1 MLKSL
6 FISSFVIIDQT
17 QVDFEEGMTAL
28 TGETG
33 AGKSIIIN
41 ALEQLCGARASSS
54 LVRKGCKKAVI
65 EGVFDMNDHIERI
78 LDELNIACDDDL
90 IITKEIMDNGRSTIK
105 INYRTV
111 TNSALKQIAPCLLDI
126 HSQYQTQEIF
136 NVKNHLKILQSFMN
150 HQDDALLSE
159 YQKYYFEYK
168 KISQKIKK
176 LEHCEITVS
185 ESSTGLWEIKPNKT
199 PLKDFE
205 YTDEIID
212 SLEDELR
219 MMKNYESMHGYMT
232 AFNEAMSE
240 RQGALSQINDAL
252 GALGHMSDS
261 ETFSSLYD
269 EFYNEYYSMQ
279 DIVDRIETAFDSID
293 FDEYRFNE
301 LQEELFTIHRL
312 QRKYGYSCDD
322 IYQAQTELK
331 EKLDAS
337 LNRED
342 VLADL
347 NKQKDQSY
355 KLAYQVAEKLTALRE
370 EQGNIFVDALE
381 KELQDLYL
389 PNAKLKIDIKECN
402 LNDTGKDDI
411 TFMVSMNKGQAFT
424 PLNETASGGEISRLM
439 LAIKTITMSKTD
451 INTLVFDEIDTGVS
465 GKVADAIG
473 QKMHSIALNNQVL
486 CITHLPQVAIHA
498 DHHYAIKKQTQDEET
513 YSSLAVLDED
523 ERIEEIAKMLSGDVI
538 TPEAIENAKRLLQG

>member
-17 QVDFEEGMTAL
+17 TVDFEEGMTAL

-54 LVRKGCKKAVI
+54 LVRKGSKKAVI
-65 EGVFDMNDHIERI
+65 EGVFDMNDSIQTI
-78 LDELNIACDDDL
+78 LDELNIEADDDL
-90 IITKEIMDNGRSTIK
+90 VITKEIMDNGRSTIK

-111 TNSALKQIAPCLLDI
+111 TNSALKQVAPCLLDI

-150 HQDDALLSE
+150 YQDDSLLSE
-159 YQKYYFEYK
+159 YQKRYFEYK

-176 LEHCEITVS
+176 LEQEDLSDERI
-185 ESSTGLWEIKPNKT
+185 EYYQKQYDE
-199 PLKDFE
+199 LKDFE
-205 YTDEIID
+205 YTDEMID
-212 SLEDELR
+212 DLEEELK
-219 MMKNYESMHGYMT
+219 MMKNYESMHGYMNT
-232 AFNEAMSE
+232 FNEAMSE
-240 RQGALSQINDAL
+240 RQGALSQINEAI
-252 GALGHMSDS
+252 GALGHMSDN

-269 EFYNEYYSMQ
+269 EFYNQYYSMQ

-312 QRKYGYSCDD
+312 QRKYGYSVDD

-331 EKLDAS
+331 EKLEAS

-342 VLADL
+342 VLAGL
-347 NKQKDQSY
+347 NKQKD
-355 KLAYQVAEKLTALRE
+355 KAYQEAYQIATKLTSLRE
-370 EQGNIFVDALE
+370 EQGLLFVETLE
-381 KELQDLYL
+381 KELKDLYL
-389 PNAKLKIDIKECN
+389 PDAKLKVDIRECN

-439 LAIKTITMSKTD
+439 LGIKTITMNQNQM
-451 INTLVFDEIDTGVS
+451 NTLVFDEIDTGVS

-473 QKMHSIALNNQVL
+473 QKMHSISLNNQVL

-498 DHHYAIKKQTQDEET
+498 DHHYAIKKLTKDDET
-513 YSSLAVLDED
+513 FSTLAVLSED

-538 TPEAIENAKRLLQG
+538 TPEAIDNAKRLLQG

>member
-17 QVDFEEGMTAL
+17 TVDFDEGMTAL

-54 LVRKGCKKAVI
+54 LVRKGSKKAVI
-65 EGVFDMNDHIERI
+65 EGVFDMNDSIQKI
-78 LDELNIACDDDL
+78 LDELNIDGDDDL
-90 IITKEIMDNGRSTIK
+90 IITKEILDNGRSTIK

-111 TNSALKQIAPCLLDI
+111 TNSALKQVAPYLLDI

-150 HQDDALLSE
+150 HQDDSLLSE
-159 YQKYYFEYK
+159 YHKHYFEYK

-176 LEHCEITVS
+176 LEQEDLSDERI
-185 ESSTGLWEIKPNKT
+185 EYYQKQYDE
-199 PLKDFE
+199 LKDFE

-212 SLEDELR
+212 QLEEELR
-219 MMKNYESMHGYMT
+219 MMKNYESMHKYMT
-232 AFNEAMSE
+232 DFNGAMSDK
-240 RQGALSQINDAL
+240 QGALNQINDAL
-252 GALGHMSDS
+252 SALGHMNDTES
-261 ETFSSLYD
+261 FSALYD
-269 EFYNEYYSMQ
+269 EFYNQYYSMQ
-279 DIVDRIETAFDSID
+279 DIVDRIETAFYSID

-312 QRKYGYSCDD
+312 QRKYGYSVDD

-331 EKLDAS
+331 EKLDAA

-347 NKQKDQSY
+347 NKQKDQAY
-355 KLAYQVAEKLTALRE
+355 HEAYQIASKLTSLRE
-370 EQGNIFVDALE
+370 EQGLIFVDALE
-381 KELQDLYL
+381 KELKDLYL
-389 PNAKLKIDIKECN
+389 PDAKLKVDIKECS
-402 LNDTGKDDI
+402 LSDTGKDDI

-439 LAIKTITMSKTD
+439 LAIKTITMNQNQM
-451 INTLVFDEIDTGVS
+451 NTLVFDEIDTGVS

-473 QKMHSIALNNQVL
+473 LKMHSISLNNQVL

-498 DHHYAIKKQTQDEET
+498 DHHYAIKKLSHDEET
-513 YSSLAVLDED
+513 YSTLAVLSED
-523 ERIEEIAKMLSGDVI
+523 ERIEEIAKMLSGDVV
-538 TPEAIENAKRLLQG
+538 TAEAIDNAKRLLHG

>member
-17 QVDFEEGMTAL
+17 TVDFDEGMTAL

-54 LVRKGCKKAVI
+54 LVRKGSKKAVI
-65 EGVFDMNDHIERI
+65 EGVFDMNDSIQKI
-78 LDELNIACDDDL
+78 LDELNIDGDDDL
-90 IITKEIMDNGRSTIK
+90 IITKEILDNGRSTIK

-111 TNSALKQIAPCLLDI
+111 TNSALKQVAPYLLDI

-150 HQDDALLSE
+150 HQDDSLLSE
-159 YQKYYFEYK
+159 YHKHYFEYK

-176 LEHCEITVS
+176 LEQEDLSDERI
-185 ESSTGLWEIKPNKT
+185 EYYQKQYDE
-199 PLKDFE
+199 LKDFE

-212 SLEDELR
+212 QLEEELR
-219 MMKNYESMHGYMT
+219 MMKNYESMHKYMT
-232 AFNEAMSE
+232 DFNEAMSDK
-240 RQGALSQINDAL
+240 QGALNQINDAL
-252 GALGHMSDS
+252 SALGHMNDTES
-261 ETFSSLYD
+261 FSALYD
-269 EFYNEYYSMQ
+269 EFYNQYYSMQ
-279 DIVDRIETAFDSID
+279 DIVDCIGTAFDSID

-312 QRKYGYSCDD
+312 QRKYGYSVDD

-331 EKLDAS
+331 EKLDAA

-347 NKQKDQSY
+347 NKQKDQAY
-355 KLAYQVAEKLTALRE
+355 HEAYQIASKLTSLRE
-370 EQGNIFVDALE
+370 EQGLIFVDTLE
-381 KELQDLYL
+381 KELKDLYL
-389 PNAKLKIDIKECN
+389 PDAKLKVDIKECS
-402 LNDTGKDDI
+402 LSDTGKDDI

-439 LAIKTITMSKTD
+439 LAIKTITMNQNQM
-451 INTLVFDEIDTGVS
+451 NTLVFDEIDTGVS

-473 QKMHSIALNNQVL
+473 LKMHSISLNNQVL

-498 DHHYAIKKQTQDEET
+498 DHHYAIKKSSHDEET
-513 YSSLAVLDED
+513 YSTLAVLSED
-523 ERIEEIAKMLSGDVI
+523 ERIEEIAKMLSGDVV
-538 TPEAIENAKRLLQG
+538 TAEAIDNAKRLLHG

>member
-17 QVDFEEGMTAL
+17 TVDFDEGMTAL

-54 LVRKGCKKAVI
+54 LVRKGSKKAVI
-65 EGVFDMNDHIERI
+65 EGVFDMNDSIQKI
-78 LDELNIACDDDL
+78 LDELNIDGDDDL
-90 IITKEIMDNGRSTIK
+90 IITKEILDNGRSTIK

-111 TNSALKQIAPCLLDI
+111 TNSALKQVAPYLLDI

-150 HQDDALLSE
+150 HQDDSLLSE
-159 YQKYYFEYK
+159 YHKHYFEYK

-176 LEHCEITVS
+176 LEQEDLSDERI
-185 ESSTGLWEIKPNKT
+185 EYYQKQYDE
-199 PLKDFE
+199 LKDFE

-212 SLEDELR
+212 QLEEELR
-219 MMKNYESMHGYMT
+219 MMKNYESMHKYMT
-232 AFNEAMSE
+232 DFNEAMSDK
-240 RQGALSQINDAL
+240 QGALNQINDAL
-252 GALGHMSDS
+252 SALGHMNDTES
-261 ETFSSLYD
+261 FSALYD
-269 EFYNEYYSMQ
+269 EFYNQYYSMQ
-279 DIVDRIETAFDSID
+279 DIVDCIETAFDSID

-312 QRKYGYSCDD
+312 QRKYGYSVDD

-331 EKLDAS
+331 EKLDAA

-347 NKQKDQSY
+347 NKQKDQAY
-355 KLAYQVAEKLTALRE
+355 HEAYQIASKLTSLRE
-370 EQGNIFVDALE
+370 EQGLIFVDTLE
-381 KELQDLYL
+381 KELKDLYL
-389 PNAKLKIDIKECN
+389 PDAKLNVDIKECS
-402 LNDTGKDDI
+402 LSDTGKDDI

-439 LAIKTITMSKTD
+439 LAIKTITMNQNQM
-451 INTLVFDEIDTGVS
+451 NTLVFDEIDTGVS

-473 QKMHSIALNNQVL
+473 LKMHSISLNNQVL

-498 DHHYAIKKQTQDEET
+498 DHHYAIKKSSHDEET
-513 YSSLAVLDED
+513 YSTLAVLSED
-523 ERIEEIAKMLSGDVI
+523 ERIEEIAKMLSGDVV
-538 TPEAIENAKRLLQG
+538 TAEAIDNAKRLLHG

>member
-17 QVDFEEGMTAL
+17 TVDFDEGMTAL

-54 LVRKGCKKAVI
+54 LVRKGSKKAVI
-65 EGVFDMNDHIERI
+65 EGVFDMNDSIQKI
-78 LDELNIACDDDL
+78 LDELNIDGDDDL
-90 IITKEIMDNGRSTIK
+90 IITKEILDNGRSTIK

-111 TNSALKQIAPCLLDI
+111 TNSALKQVAPYLLDI

-150 HQDDALLSE
+150 HQDDSLLSE
-159 YQKYYFEYK
+159 YHKHYFEYK

-176 LEHCEITVS
+176 LEQEDLSDERI
-185 ESSTGLWEIKPNKT
+185 EYYQKQYDE
-199 PLKDFE
+199 LKDFE

-212 SLEDELR
+212 QLEEELR
-219 MMKNYESMHGYMT
+219 MMKNYESMHKYMT
-232 AFNEAMSE
+232 DFNGAMSDK
-240 RQGALSQINDAL
+240 QGALNQINDAL
-252 GALGHMSDS
+252 SALGHMNDTES
-261 ETFSSLYD
+261 FSALYD
-269 EFYNEYYSMQ
+269 EFYNQYYSMQ

-312 QRKYGYSCDD
+312 QRKYGYSVDD

-331 EKLDAS
+331 EKLDSA

-347 NKQKDQSY
+347 NKQKDQAY
-355 KLAYQVAEKLTALRE
+355 HEAYQIASKLTSLRE
-370 EQGNIFVDALE
+370 EQGLIFVDALE
-381 KELQDLYL
+381 KELKDLYL
-389 PNAKLKIDIKECN
+389 PDAKLKVDIKECS
-402 LNDTGKDDI
+402 LSDTGKDDI

-439 LAIKTITMSKTD
+439 LAIKTITMNQNQM
-451 INTLVFDEIDTGVS
+451 NTLVFDEIDTGVS

-473 QKMHSIALNNQVL
+473 LKMHSISLNNQVL

-498 DHHYAIKKQTQDEET
+498 DHHYAIKKLSHDEET
-513 YSSLAVLDED
+513 YSTLAVLSED
-523 ERIEEIAKMLSGDVI
+523 ERIEEIAKMLSGDVV
-538 TPEAIENAKRLLQG
+538 TAEAIDNAKRLLHG

>member
-17 QVDFEEGMTAL
+17 TVDFDEGMTAL

-54 LVRKGCKKAVI
+54 LVRKGSKKAVI
-65 EGVFDMNDHIERI
+65 EGVFDMNDSIQKI
-78 LDELNIACDDDL
+78 LDELNIDGDDDL
-90 IITKEIMDNGRSTIK
+90 IITKEILDNGRSTIK

-111 TNSALKQIAPCLLDI
+111 TNSALKQVAPYLLDI

-150 HQDDALLSE
+150 HQDDSLLSE
-159 YQKYYFEYK
+159 YHKHYFEYK

-176 LEHCEITVS
+176 LEQEDLSDERI
-185 ESSTGLWEIKPNKT
+185 EYYQKQYDE
-199 PLKDFE
+199 LKDFE

-212 SLEDELR
+212 QLEEELR
-219 MMKNYESMHGYMT
+219 MMKNYESMHKYMT
-232 AFNEAMSE
+232 DFNEAMSDK
-240 RQGALSQINDAL
+240 QGALNQINDAL
-252 GALGHMSDS
+252 SALGHMNDTES
-261 ETFSSLYD
+261 FSALYD
-269 EFYNEYYSMQ
+269 EFYNQYYSMQ
-279 DIVDRIETAFDSID
+279 DIVDRIGTAFDSID

-312 QRKYGYSCDD
+312 QRKYGYSVDD

-331 EKLDAS
+331 EKLDAA

-347 NKQKDQSY
+347 NKQKDQAY
-355 KLAYQVAEKLTALRE
+355 HEAYQIASKLTSLRE
-370 EQGNIFVDALE
+370 EQGLIFVDTLE
-381 KELQDLYL
+381 KELKDLYL
-389 PNAKLKIDIKECN
+389 PDAKLKVDIKECS
-402 LNDTGKDDI
+402 LSDTGKDDI

-424 PLNETASGGEISRLM
+424 LLNETASGGEISRLM
-439 LAIKTITMSKTD
+439 LAIKTITMNQNQM
-451 INTLVFDEIDTGVS
+451 NTLVFDEIDTGVS

-473 QKMHSIALNNQVL
+473 LKMHSISLNNQVL

-498 DHHYAIKKQTQDEET
+498 DHHYAIKKSSHDEET
-513 YSSLAVLDED
+513 YSTLAVLSED
-523 ERIEEIAKMLSGDVI
+523 ERIEEIAKMLSGDVV
-538 TPEAIENAKRLLQG
+538 TAEAIDNAKRLLHG

>member
-17 QVDFEEGMTAL
+17 TVDFDEGMTAL

-54 LVRKGCKKAVI
+54 LVRKGSKKAVI
-65 EGVFDMNDHIERI
+65 EGVFDMNDSIQKI
-78 LDELNIACDDDL
+78 LDELNIDGDDDL
-90 IITKEIMDNGRSTIK
+90 IITKEILDNGRSTIK

-111 TNSALKQIAPCLLDI
+111 TNSALKQVAPYLLDI

-150 HQDDALLSE
+150 HQDDSLLSE
-159 YQKYYFEYK
+159 YHKHYFEYK

-176 LEHCEITVS
+176 LEQEDLSDERI
-185 ESSTGLWEIKPNKT
+185 EYYQKQYDE
-199 PLKDFE
+199 LKDFE

-212 SLEDELR
+212 QLEEELR
-219 MMKNYESMHGYMT
+219 MMKNYESMHKYMT
-232 AFNEAMSE
+232 DFNGAMSDK
-240 RQGALSQINDAL
+240 QGALNQINDAL
-252 GALGHMSDS
+252 SALGHTNDTES
-261 ETFSSLYD
+261 FSALYD
-269 EFYNEYYSMQ
+269 EFYNQYYSMQ

-312 QRKYGYSCDD
+312 QRKYGYSVDD

-331 EKLDAS
+331 EKLDAA

-347 NKQKDQSY
+347 NKQKDQAY
-355 KLAYQVAEKLTALRE
+355 HEAYQIASKLTSLRE
-370 EQGNIFVDALE
+370 EQGLIFVDALE
-381 KELQDLYL
+381 KELKDLYL
-389 PNAKLKIDIKECN
+389 PDAKLKVDIKECS
-402 LNDTGKDDI
+402 LSDTGKDDI

-439 LAIKTITMSKTD
+439 LAIKTITMNQNQM
-451 INTLVFDEIDTGVS
+451 NTLVFDEIDTGVS

-473 QKMHSIALNNQVL
+473 LKMHSISLNNQVL

-498 DHHYAIKKQTQDEET
+498 DHHYAIKKLSHDEET
-513 YSSLAVLDED
+513 YSTLAVLSED
-523 ERIEEIAKMLSGDVI
+523 ERIEEIAKMLSGDVV
-538 TPEAIENAKRLLQG
+538 TAEAIDNAKRLLHG

>member
-17 QVDFEEGMTAL
+17 TVDFDEGMTAL

-54 LVRKGCKKAVI
+54 LVRKGSKKAVI
-65 EGVFDMNDHIERI
+65 EGVFDMNDSIQKI
-78 LDELNIACDDDL
+78 LDELNIDGDDDL
-90 IITKEIMDNGRSTIK
+90 IITKEILDNGRSTIK

-111 TNSALKQIAPCLLDI
+111 TNSALKQVAPYLLDI

-150 HQDDALLSE
+150 HQDDSLLSE
-159 YQKYYFEYK
+159 YHKHYFEYK

-176 LEHCEITVS
+176 LEQEDLSDERI
-185 ESSTGLWEIKPNKT
+185 EYYQKQYDE
-199 PLKDFE
+199 LKDFE

-212 SLEDELR
+212 QLEEELR
-219 MMKNYESMHGYMT
+219 MMKNYESMHKYMT
-232 AFNEAMSE
+232 DFNEAMSDK
-240 RQGALSQINDAL
+240 QGALNQINDAL
-252 GALGHMSDS
+252 SALGHMNDTES
-261 ETFSSLYD
+261 FSALYD
-269 EFYNEYYSMQ
+269 EFYNQYYSMQ
-279 DIVDRIETAFDSID
+279 DIVDRIGTAFDSID

-312 QRKYGYSCDD
+312 QRKYGYSVDD

-331 EKLDAS
+331 EKLDAA

-347 NKQKDQSY
+347 NKQKDQAY
-355 KLAYQVAEKLTALRE
+355 HEAYQIASKLTSLRE
-370 EQGNIFVDALE
+370 EQGLIFVDTLE
-381 KELQDLYL
+381 KELKDLYL
-389 PNAKLKIDIKECN
+389 PDAKLKVDIKECS
-402 LNDTGKDDI
+402 LSDTGKDDI

-439 LAIKTITMSKTD
+439 LAIKTITMNQNQM
-451 INTLVFDEIDTGVS
+451 NTLVFDEIDTGVS

-473 QKMHSIALNNQVL
+473 LKMHSISLNNQVL

-498 DHHYAIKKQTQDEET
+498 DHHYAIKKSSHDEET
-513 YSSLAVLDED
+513 YSTLAVLSED
-523 ERIEEIAKMLSGDVI
+523 ERIDEIAKMLSGDVV
-538 TPEAIENAKRLLQG
+538 TAEAIDNAKRLLHG

>member
-17 QVDFEEGMTAL
+17 TVDFEEGMTAL

-54 LVRKGCKKAVI
+54 LVRKGSKKAVI
-65 EGVFDMNDHIERI
+65 EGVFDMNDSIQTI
-78 LDELNIACDDDL
+78 LDELNIEADDDL
-90 IITKEIMDNGRSTIK
+90 VITKEIMDNGRSTIK

-111 TNSALKQIAPCLLDI
+111 TNSALKQVAPCLLDI

-136 NVKNHLKILQSFMN
+136 NVKNHLKILQLFMN
-150 HQDDALLSE
+150 HQDDSLLSE

-176 LEHCEITVS
+176 LEQEDLSDERI
-185 ESSTGLWEIKPNKT
+185 EYYQKQYDE
-199 PLKDFE
+199 LKDFE
-205 YTDEIID
+205 YTDEMID
-212 SLEDELR
+212 DLEEELK
-219 MMKNYESMHGYMT
+219 MMKNYESMHGYMNT
-232 AFNEAMSE
+232 FNEAMSE
-240 RQGALSQINDAL
+240 RQGALSQINEAI
-252 GALGHMSDS
+252 GALGHMSDN

-269 EFYNEYYSMQ
+269 EFYNQYYSMQ

-312 QRKYGYSCDD
+312 QRKYGYSVDD

-331 EKLDAS
+331 EKLEAS

-347 NKQKDQSY
+347 NKQKD
-355 KLAYQVAEKLTALRE
+355 KAYQEAYQIATKLTSLRE
-370 EQGNIFVDALE
+370 EQGLLFVETLE
-381 KELQDLYL
+381 KELKDLYL
-389 PNAKLKIDIKECN
+389 PDAKLKVDIKECN

-439 LAIKTITMSKTD
+439 LGIKTITM
-451 INTLVFDEIDTGVS
+451 NQNQMNMLVFDEIDTGVS

-473 QKMHSIALNNQVL
+473 QKMHSISLNNQVL

-498 DHHYAIKKQTQDEET
+498 DHHYAIKKLTKDDET
-513 YSSLAVLDED
+513 FSTLAVLGED

-538 TPEAIENAKRLLQG
+538 TPEAIDNAKRLLQG

>member
-17 QVDFEEGMTAL
+17 TVDFDEGMTAL

-54 LVRKGCKKAVI
+54 LVRKGSKKAVI
-65 EGVFDMNDHIERI
+65 EGVFDMNDSIQKI
-78 LDELNIACDDDL
+78 LDELNIDGDDDL
-90 IITKEIMDNGRSTIK
+90 IITKEILDNGRSTIK

-111 TNSALKQIAPCLLDI
+111 TNSALKQVAPYLLDI

-150 HQDDALLSE
+150 HQDDSLLSE
-159 YQKYYFEYK
+159 YHKHYFEYK

-176 LEHCEITVS
+176 LEQEDLSDERI
-185 ESSTGLWEIKPNKT
+185 EYYQKQYDE
-199 PLKDFE
+199 LKDFE

-212 SLEDELR
+212 QLEEELR
-219 MMKNYESMHGYMT
+219 MMKNYESMHKYMT
-232 AFNEAMSE
+232 DFNGAMSDK
-240 RQGALSQINDAL
+240 QGALNQINDAL
-252 GALGHMSDS
+252 SALSHMNDTES
-261 ETFSSLYD
+261 FSALYD
-269 EFYNEYYSMQ
+269 EFYNQYYSMQ

-312 QRKYGYSCDD
+312 QRKYGYSVDD

-331 EKLDAS
+331 EKLDAA

-347 NKQKDQSY
+347 NKQKDQAY
-355 KLAYQVAEKLTALRE
+355 HEAYQIASKLTSLRE
-370 EQGNIFVDALE
+370 EQGLIFVDALE
-381 KELQDLYL
+381 KELKDLYL
-389 PNAKLKIDIKECN
+389 PDAKLKVDIKECS
-402 LNDTGKDDI
+402 LSDTGKDDI

-439 LAIKTITMSKTD
+439 LAIKTITMNQNQM
-451 INTLVFDEIDTGVS
+451 NTLVFDEIDTGVS

-473 QKMHSIALNNQVL
+473 LKMHSISLNNQVL

-498 DHHYAIKKQTQDEET
+498 DHHYAIKKLSHDEET
-513 YSSLAVLDED
+513 YSTLAVLSED
-523 ERIEEIAKMLSGDVI
+523 ERIEEIAKMLSGDVV
-538 TPEAIENAKRLLQG
+538 TAEAIDNAKRLLHG

>member
-6 FISSFVIIDQT
+6 FISSFVIVDQT
-17 QVDFEEGMTAL
+17 TVDFDEGMTAL

-54 LVRKGCKKAVI
+54 LVRKGSKKAVI
-65 EGVFDMNDHIERI
+65 EGVFDMNDSIQKI
-78 LDELNIACDDDL
+78 LDELNIDGDDDL
-90 IITKEIMDNGRSTIK
+90 IITKEILDNGRSTIK

-111 TNSALKQIAPCLLDI
+111 TNSALKQVAPYLLDI

-150 HQDDALLSE
+150 HQDDSLLSE
-159 YQKYYFEYK
+159 YHKHYFEYK

-176 LEHCEITVS
+176 LEQEDLSDERI
-185 ESSTGLWEIKPNKT
+185 EYYQKQYDE
-199 PLKDFE
+199 LKDFE

-212 SLEDELR
+212 QLEEELR
-219 MMKNYESMHGYMT
+219 MMKNYESMHKYMT
-232 AFNEAMSE
+232 DFNGAMSDK
-240 RQGALSQINDAL
+240 QGALNQINDAL
-252 GALGHMSDS
+252 SALGHMNDTES
-261 ETFSSLYD
+261 FSALYD
-269 EFYNEYYSMQ
+269 EFYNQYYSMQ

-312 QRKYGYSCDD
+312 QRKYGYLVDD

-331 EKLDAS
+331 EKLDAA

-347 NKQKDQSY
+347 NKQKDQAY
-355 KLAYQVAEKLTALRE
+355 HEAYQIASKLTSLRE
-370 EQGNIFVDALE
+370 EQGLIFVDALE
-381 KELQDLYL
+381 KELKDLYL
-389 PNAKLKIDIKECN
+389 PDAKLKVDIKECS
-402 LNDTGKDDI
+402 LSDTGKDDI

-439 LAIKTITMSKTD
+439 LAIKTITMNQNQM
-451 INTLVFDEIDTGVS
+451 NTLVFDEIDTGVS

-473 QKMHSIALNNQVL
+473 LKMHSISLNNQVL

-498 DHHYAIKKQTQDEET
+498 DHHYAIKKLSHDEET
-513 YSSLAVLDED
+513 YSTLAVLSED
-523 ERIEEIAKMLSGDVI
+523 ERIEEIAKMLSGDVV
-538 TPEAIENAKRLLQG
+538 TAEAIDNAKRLLHG

>member
-17 QVDFEEGMTAL
+17 TVDFDEGMTAL

-54 LVRKGCKKAVI
+54 LVRKGSKKAVI
-65 EGVFDMNDHIERI
+65 EGVFDMNDSIQKI
-78 LDELNIACDDDL
+78 LDELNIDGDDDL
-90 IITKEIMDNGRSTIK
+90 IIIKEILDNGRSTIK

-111 TNSALKQIAPCLLDI
+111 TNSALKQVAPYLLDI

-150 HQDDALLSE
+150 HQDDSLLSE
-159 YQKYYFEYK
+159 YHKHYFEYK

-176 LEHCEITVS
+176 LEQEDLSDERI
-185 ESSTGLWEIKPNKT
+185 EYYQKQYDE
-199 PLKDFE
+199 LKDFE

-212 SLEDELR
+212 QLEEELR
-219 MMKNYESMHGYMT
+219 MMKNYESMHKYMT
-232 AFNEAMSE
+232 DFNEAMSDK
-240 RQGALSQINDAL
+240 QGALNQINDAL
-252 GALGHMSDS
+252 SALGHMNDTES
-261 ETFSSLYD
+261 FSALYD
-269 EFYNEYYSMQ
+269 EFYNQYYSMQ
-279 DIVDRIETAFDSID
+279 DIVDRIGTAFDSID

-312 QRKYGYSCDD
+312 QRKYGYSVDD

-331 EKLDAS
+331 EKLDAA

-347 NKQKDQSY
+347 NKQKDQAY
-355 KLAYQVAEKLTALRE
+355 HEAYQIASKLTSLRE
-370 EQGNIFVDALE
+370 EQGLIFVDTLE
-381 KELQDLYL
+381 KELKDLYL
-389 PNAKLKIDIKECN
+389 PDAKLKVDIKECS
-402 LNDTGKDDI
+402 LSDTGKDDI

-439 LAIKTITMSKTD
+439 LAIKTITMNQNQM
-451 INTLVFDEIDTGVS
+451 NTLVFDEIDTGVS

-473 QKMHSIALNNQVL
+473 LKMHSISLNNQVL

-498 DHHYAIKKQTQDEET
+498 DHHYAIKKSSHDEET
-513 YSSLAVLDED
+513 YSTLAVLSED
-523 ERIEEIAKMLSGDVI
+523 ERIEEIAKMLSGDVV
-538 TPEAIENAKRLLQG
+538 TAEAIDNAKRLLHG

>member
-17 QVDFEEGMTAL
+17 TVDFDEGMTAL

-54 LVRKGCKKAVI
+54 LVRKGSKKAVI
-65 EGVFDMNDHIERI
+65 EGVFDMNDSIQKI
-78 LDELNIACDDDL
+78 LDELNIDGDDDL
-90 IITKEIMDNGRSTIK
+90 IITKEILDNGRSTIK

-111 TNSALKQIAPCLLDI
+111 TNSALKQVAPYLLDI

-150 HQDDALLSE
+150 HQDDSLLSE
-159 YQKYYFEYK
+159 YHKHYFEYK

-176 LEHCEITVS
+176 LEQDDLSDERI
-185 ESSTGLWEIKPNKT
+185 EYYQKQYDE
-199 PLKDFE
+199 LKDFE

-212 SLEDELR
+212 QLEEELR
-219 MMKNYESMHGYMT
+219 MMKNYESMHKYMT
-232 AFNEAMSE
+232 DFNEAMSDK
-240 RQGALSQINDAL
+240 QGALNQINDAL
-252 GALGHMSDS
+252 SALGHMNDTES
-261 ETFSSLYD
+261 FSALYD
-269 EFYNEYYSMQ
+269 EFYNQYYSMQ
-279 DIVDRIETAFDSID
+279 DIVDRIGTAFDSID

-312 QRKYGYSCDD
+312 QRKYGYSVDD

-331 EKLDAS
+331 EKLDAA

-347 NKQKDQSY
+347 NKQKDQAY
-355 KLAYQVAEKLTALRE
+355 HEAYQIASKLTSLRE
-370 EQGNIFVDALE
+370 EQGLIFVDTLE
-381 KELQDLYL
+381 KELKDLYL
-389 PNAKLKIDIKECN
+389 PDAKLKVDIKECS
-402 LNDTGKDDI
+402 LSDTGKDDI

-439 LAIKTITMSKTD
+439 LAIKTITMNQNQM
-451 INTLVFDEIDTGVS
+451 NTLVFDEIDTGVS

-473 QKMHSIALNNQVL
+473 LKMHSISLNNQVL

-498 DHHYAIKKQTQDEET
+498 DHHYAIKKSSHDEET
-513 YSSLAVLDED
+513 YSTLAVLSED
-523 ERIEEIAKMLSGDVI
+523 ERIEEIAKMLSGDVV
-538 TPEAIENAKRLLQG
+538 TAEAIDNAKRLLHG

>member
-17 QVDFEEGMTAL
+17 TVDFDEGMTAL

-54 LVRKGCKKAVI
+54 LVRKGSKKAVI
-65 EGVFDMNDHIERI
+65 EGVFDMNDSIQKV
-78 LDELNIACDDDL
+78 LDELNIDGDDDL
-90 IITKEIMDNGRSTIK
+90 IITKEILDNGRSTIK

-111 TNSALKQIAPCLLDI
+111 TNSALKQVAPYLLDI

-150 HQDDALLSE
+150 HQDDSLLSE
-159 YQKYYFEYK
+159 YHKHYSEYK

-176 LEHCEITVS
+176 LEQEDLSDERI
-185 ESSTGLWEIKPNKT
+185 EYYQKQYDE
-199 PLKDFE
+199 LKDFE

-212 SLEDELR
+212 QLEEELR
-219 MMKNYESMHGYMT
+219 MMKNYESMHKYMT
-232 AFNEAMSE
+232 DFNEAMSDK
-240 RQGALSQINDAL
+240 QGALNQINDAL
-252 GALGHMSDS
+252 SALGHMNDTES
-261 ETFSSLYD
+261 FSALYD
-269 EFYNEYYSMQ
+269 EFYNQYYSMQ

-312 QRKYGYSCDD
+312 QRKYGYSVDD

-331 EKLDAS
+331 EKLDAA

-347 NKQKDQSY
+347 NKQKDQAY
-355 KLAYQVAEKLTALRE
+355 HEAYQIASKLTSLRE
-370 EQGNIFVDALE
+370 EQGLIFVDTLE
-381 KELQDLYL
+381 KELKDLYL
-389 PNAKLKIDIKECN
+389 PDAKLKVDIKECS
-402 LNDTGKDDI
+402 LSDTGKDDI

-439 LAIKTITMSKTD
+439 LAIKTITMNQNQM
-451 INTLVFDEIDTGVS
+451 NTLVFDEIDTGVS

-473 QKMHSIALNNQVL
+473 LKMHSISLNNQVL

-498 DHHYAIKKQTQDEET
+498 DHHYAIKKSSHDEET
-513 YSSLAVLDED
+513 YSTLAVLSED
-523 ERIEEIAKMLSGDVI
+523 ERIEEIAKMLSGDVV
-538 TPEAIENAKRLLQG
+538 TAEAIDNAKRLLHG

>member
-17 QVDFEEGMTAL
+17 TVDFDEGMTAL

-54 LVRKGCKKAVI
+54 LVRKGSKKAVI
-65 EGVFDMNDHIERI
+65 EGVFDMNDSIQKI
-78 LDELNIACDDDL
+78 LDELNIDGDDDL
-90 IITKEIMDNGRSTIK
+90 IITKEILDNGRSTIK

-111 TNSALKQIAPCLLDI
+111 TNSALKQVAPYLLDI

-150 HQDDALLSE
+150 HQDDSLLSE
-159 YQKYYFEYK
+159 YHKHYFEYK

-176 LEHCEITVS
+176 LEQEDLSDERI
-185 ESSTGLWEIKPNKT
+185 EYYQKQYDE
-199 PLKDFE
+199 LKDFE

-212 SLEDELR
+212 QLEEELR
-219 MMKNYESMHGYMT
+219 MMKNYESMHKYMT
-232 AFNEAMSE
+232 DFNGAMSDK
-240 RQGALSQINDAL
+240 QGALNQINDAL
-252 GALGHMSDS
+252 SALGHMNDTES
-261 ETFSSLYD
+261 FSALYD
-269 EFYNEYYSMQ
+269 EFYNQYYSMQ

-312 QRKYGYSCDD
+312 QRKYGYSVDD

-331 EKLDAS
+331 EKLDAA

-347 NKQKDQSY
+347 NKQKDQAY
-355 KLAYQVAEKLTALRE
+355 HEAYQIASKLTSLRE
-370 EQGNIFVDALE
+370 EQGLIFVDALE
-381 KELQDLYL
+381 KELKDLYL
-389 PNAKLKIDIKECN
+389 PDAKLKVDIKECS
-402 LNDTGKDDI
+402 LSDTGKDYI

-439 LAIKTITMSKTD
+439 LAIKTITMNQNQM
-451 INTLVFDEIDTGVS
+451 NTLVFDEIDTGVS

-473 QKMHSIALNNQVL
+473 LKMHSISLNNQVL

-498 DHHYAIKKQTQDEET
+498 DHHYAIKKLSHDEET
-513 YSSLAVLDED
+513 YSTLAVLSED
-523 ERIEEIAKMLSGDVI
+523 ERIEEIAKMLSGDVV
-538 TPEAIENAKRLLQG
+538 TAEAIDNAKRLLHG

>member
-17 QVDFEEGMTAL
+17 TVDFDEGMTAL

-54 LVRKGCKKAVI
+54 LVRKGSKKAVI
-65 EGVFDMNDHIERI
+65 EGVFDMNDSIQKI
-78 LDELNIACDDDL
+78 LDELNIDGDDDL
-90 IITKEIMDNGRSTIK
+90 IIIKEILDNGRSTIK

-111 TNSALKQIAPCLLDI
+111 TNSALKQVAPYLLDI

-150 HQDDALLSE
+150 HQDDSLLSE
-159 YQKYYFEYK
+159 YHKHYFEYK

-176 LEHCEITVS
+176 LEQEDLSDERI
-185 ESSTGLWEIKPNKT
+185 EYYQKQYDE
-199 PLKDFE
+199 LKDFE

-212 SLEDELR
+212 QLEEELR
-219 MMKNYESMHGYMT
+219 MMKNYESMHKYMT
-232 AFNEAMSE
+232 DFNEAMSDK
-240 RQGALSQINDAL
+240 QGALNQINDAL
-252 GALGHMSDS
+252 SALGHMNDTES
-261 ETFSSLYD
+261 FSALYD
-269 EFYNEYYSMQ
+269 EFYNQYYSMQ
-279 DIVDRIETAFDSID
+279 DIVDRIGTAFDSID

-312 QRKYGYSCDD
+312 QRKYGYSVDD

-331 EKLDAS
+331 EKLDAA

-347 NKQKDQSY
+347 NKQKDQAY
-355 KLAYQVAEKLTALRE
+355 HEAYQIASKLTSLRE
-370 EQGNIFVDALE
+370 EQGLIFVDTLE
-381 KELQDLYL
+381 KELKDLYL
-389 PNAKLKIDIKECN
+389 PDAKLKVDIKECS
-402 LNDTGKDDI
+402 LSDTGKDDI

-439 LAIKTITMSKTD
+439 LAIKTITMNQNQM
-451 INTLVFDEIDTGVS
+451 NTFVFDEIDTGVS

-473 QKMHSIALNNQVL
+473 LKMHSISLNNQVL

-498 DHHYAIKKQTQDEET
+498 DHHYAIKKSSHDEET
-513 YSSLAVLDED
+513 YSTLAVLSED
-523 ERIEEIAKMLSGDVI
+523 ERIEEIAKMLSGDVV
-538 TPEAIENAKRLLQG
+538 TAEAIDNAKRLLHG

>member
-6 FISSFVIIDQT
+6 FISSFVIVDQT
-17 QVDFEEGMTAL
+17 TVDFDEGMTAL

-54 LVRKGCKKAVI
+54 LVRKGSKKAVI
-65 EGVFDMNDHIERI
+65 EGVFDMNDSIQKI
-78 LDELNIACDDDL
+78 LDELNIDGDDDL
-90 IITKEIMDNGRSTIK
+90 IITKEILDNGRSTIK

-111 TNSALKQIAPCLLDI
+111 TNSALKQVAPYLLDI

-150 HQDDALLSE
+150 HQDDSLLSE
-159 YQKYYFEYK
+159 YHKHYFEYK

-176 LEHCEITVS
+176 LEQEDLSDERI
-185 ESSTGLWEIKPNKT
+185 EYYQKQYDE
-199 PLKDFE
+199 LKDFE

-212 SLEDELR
+212 QLEEELR
-219 MMKNYESMHGYMT
+219 MMKNYESMHKYMT
-232 AFNEAMSE
+232 DFNGAMSDK
-240 RQGALSQINDAL
+240 QGALNQINDAL
-252 GALGHMSDS
+252 SALGHMNDTES
-261 ETFSSLYD
+261 FSALYD
-269 EFYNEYYSMQ
+269 EFYNQYYSMQ

-312 QRKYGYSCDD
+312 QRKYGYSVDD

-331 EKLDAS
+331 EKLDAA

-347 NKQKDQSY
+347 NKKKDQAY
-355 KLAYQVAEKLTALRE
+355 HEAYQIASKLTSLRE
-370 EQGNIFVDALE
+370 EQGLIFVDALE
-381 KELQDLYL
+381 KELKDLYL
-389 PNAKLKIDIKECN
+389 PDAKLKVDIKECS
-402 LNDTGKDDI
+402 LSDTGKDDI

-439 LAIKTITMSKTD
+439 LAIKTITMNQNQM
-451 INTLVFDEIDTGVS
+451 NTLVFDEIDTGVS

-473 QKMHSIALNNQVL
+473 LKMHSISLNNQVL

-498 DHHYAIKKQTQDEET
+498 DHHYAIKKLSHDEET
-513 YSSLAVLDED
+513 YSTLAVLSED
-523 ERIEEIAKMLSGDVI
+523 ERIEEIAKMLSGDVV
-538 TPEAIENAKRLLQG
+538 TAEAIDNAKRLLHG

>member
-17 QVDFEEGMTAL
+17 TVDFDEGMTAL

-54 LVRKGCKKAVI
+54 LVRKGSKKAVI
-65 EGVFDMNDHIERI
+65 EGVFDMNDSIQKI
-78 LDELNIACDDDL
+78 LDELNIDGDDDL
-90 IITKEIMDNGRSTIK
+90 IITKEILDNGRSTIK

-111 TNSALKQIAPCLLDI
+111 TNSALKQVAPYLLDI

-150 HQDDALLSE
+150 HQDDSLLSE
-159 YQKYYFEYK
+159 YHKHYFEYK

-176 LEHCEITVS
+176 LEQEDLSDERI
-185 ESSTGLWEIKPNKT
+185 EYYQKQYDE
-199 PLKDFE
+199 LKDFE

-212 SLEDELR
+212 QLEEELR
-219 MMKNYESMHGYMT
+219 MMKNYESIHKYMT
-232 AFNEAMSE
+232 DFNEAMSDK
-240 RQGALSQINDAL
+240 QGALNQINDAL
-252 GALGHMSDS
+252 SALGHMNDTES
-261 ETFSSLYD
+261 FSALYD
-269 EFYNEYYSMQ
+269 EFYNQYYSMQ

-312 QRKYGYSCDD
+312 QRKYGYSVDD

-331 EKLDAS
+331 EKLDAA

-347 NKQKDQSY
+347 NKQKDQAY
-355 KLAYQVAEKLTALRE
+355 HEAYQIASKLTSLRE
-370 EQGNIFVDALE
+370 EQGLIFVDTLE
-381 KELQDLYL
+381 KELKDLYL
-389 PNAKLKIDIKECN
+389 PDAKLKVDIKECS
-402 LNDTGKDDI
+402 LSDTGKDDI

-439 LAIKTITMSKTD
+439 LAIKTITMNQNQM
-451 INTLVFDEIDTGVS
+451 NTLVFDEIDTGVS

-473 QKMHSIALNNQVL
+473 LKMHSISLNNQVL

-498 DHHYAIKKQTQDEET
+498 DHHYAIKKSSHDEET
-513 YSSLAVLDED
+513 YSTLAVLSED
-523 ERIEEIAKMLSGDVI
+523 ERIEEIAKMLSGDVV
-538 TPEAIENAKRLLQG
+538 TAEAIDNAKRLLHG

>member
-17 QVDFEEGMTAL
+17 TVDFDEGMTAL

-54 LVRKGCKKAVI
+54 LVRKGSKKAVI
-65 EGVFDMNDHIERI
+65 EGVFDMNDSIQKV
-78 LDELNIACDDDL
+78 LDELNIDGDDDL
-90 IITKEIMDNGRSTIK
+90 IITKEILDNGRSTIK

-111 TNSALKQIAPCLLDI
+111 TNSALKQVAPYLLDI

-150 HQDDALLSE
+150 HQDDSLLSE
-159 YQKYYFEYK
+159 YHKHYFEYK

-176 LEHCEITVS
+176 LEQEDLSDERI
-185 ESSTGLWEIKPNKT
+185 EYYQKQYDE
-199 PLKDFE
+199 LKDFE

-212 SLEDELR
+212 QLEEELR
-219 MMKNYESMHGYMT
+219 MMKNYESMHKYMT
-232 AFNEAMSE
+232 DFNEAMSDK
-240 RQGALSQINDAL
+240 QGALNQINDAL
-252 GALGHMSDS
+252 SALGHMNDTES
-261 ETFSSLYD
+261 FSALYD
-269 EFYNEYYSMQ
+269 EFYNQYYSMQ

-312 QRKYGYSCDD
+312 QRKYGYSVDD

-331 EKLDAS
+331 EKLDAA

-347 NKQKDQSY
+347 NKQKDQAY
-355 KLAYQVAEKLTALRE
+355 HEAYQIASKLTSLRE
-370 EQGNIFVDALE
+370 EQGLIFVDTLE
-381 KELQDLYL
+381 KELKDLYL
-389 PNAKLKIDIKECN
+389 PDAKLKVDIKECS
-402 LNDTGKDDI
+402 LSDTGKDDI

-439 LAIKTITMSKTD
+439 LAIKTITMNQNQM
-451 INTLVFDEIDTGVS
+451 NTLVFDEIDTGVS

-473 QKMHSIALNNQVL
+473 LKMHSISLNNQVL

-498 DHHYAIKKQTQDEET
+498 DHHYAIKKSSHDEET
-513 YSSLAVLDED
+513 YSTLAVLSED
-523 ERIEEIAKMLSGDVI
+523 ERIEEIAKMLSGDVV
-538 TPEAIENAKRLLQG
+538 TAEAIDNAKRLLHG

>member
-17 QVDFEEGMTAL
+17 TVDFDEGMTAL

-54 LVRKGCKKAVI
+54 LVRKGSKKAVI
-65 EGVFDMNDHIERI
+65 EGVFDMNDSIQKI
-78 LDELNIACDDDL
+78 LDELNIDGDDDL
-90 IITKEIMDNGRSTIK
+90 IITKEILDNGRSTIK

-111 TNSALKQIAPCLLDI
+111 TNSALKQVAPYLLDI

-150 HQDDALLSE
+150 HQDDSLLSE
-159 YQKYYFEYK
+159 YHKHYFEYK

-176 LEHCEITVS
+176 LEQEDLSDERI
-185 ESSTGLWEIKPNKT
+185 EYYQKQYDE
-199 PLKDFE
+199 LKDFE

-212 SLEDELR
+212 QLEEELR
-219 MMKNYESMHGYMT
+219 MMKNYESMHKYMT
-232 AFNEAMSE
+232 DFNGAMSDK
-240 RQGALSQINDAL
+240 QGALNQINDAL
-252 GALGHMSDS
+252 SALGHMNDTES
-261 ETFSSLYD
+261 FSALYD
-269 EFYNEYYSMQ
+269 EFYNQYYSMQ

-312 QRKYGYSCDD
+312 QRKYGYSVDD

-331 EKLDAS
+331 EKLDAA

-347 NKQKDQSY
+347 NKQKDQAY
-355 KLAYQVAEKLTALRE
+355 HEAYQIASKLTSLRE
-370 EQGNIFVDALE
+370 EQGLIFVDALE
-381 KELQDLYL
+381 KELKDLYL
-389 PNAKLKIDIKECN
+389 PDAKLKVDIKECS
-402 LNDTGKDDI
+402 LSDTGKDDI

-439 LAIKTITMSKTD
+439 LAIKTITMNQNQM
-451 INTLVFDEIDTGVS
+451 NTLVFDEIDTGVS

-473 QKMHSIALNNQVL
+473 LKMHSISLNNQVL

-498 DHHYAIKKQTQDEET
+498 DHHYAIKKLFHDEET
-513 YSSLAVLDED
+513 YSTLAVLSED
-523 ERIEEIAKMLSGDVI
+523 ERIEEIAKMLSGDVV
-538 TPEAIENAKRLLQG
+538 TAEAIDNAKRLLHG

>member
-17 QVDFEEGMTAL
+17 TVDFDEGMTAL

-54 LVRKGCKKAVI
+54 LVRKGSKKAVI
-65 EGVFDMNDHIERI
+65 EGVFDMNDSIQKI
-78 LDELNIACDDDL
+78 LDELNIDGDDDL
-90 IITKEIMDNGRSTIK
+90 IITKEILDNGRSTIK

-111 TNSALKQIAPCLLDI
+111 TNSALKQVAPYLLDI

-150 HQDDALLSE
+150 HQDDSLLSE
-159 YQKYYFEYK
+159 YHKHYFEYK

-176 LEHCEITVS
+176 LEQEDLSDERI
-185 ESSTGLWEIKPNKT
+185 EYYQKQYDE
-199 PLKDFE
+199 LKDFE

-212 SLEDELR
+212 QLEEELR
-219 MMKNYESMHGYMT
+219 MMKNYESMHKYMT
-232 AFNEAMSE
+232 DFNGAMSDK
-240 RQGALSQINDAL
+240 QGALNQINDAL
-252 GALGHMSDS
+252 SALDHMNDTES
-261 ETFSSLYD
+261 FSALYD
-269 EFYNEYYSMQ
+269 EFYNQYYSMQ

-301 LQEELFTIHRL
+301 LQEELFTLHRL
-312 QRKYGYSCDD
+312 QRKYGYSVDD

-331 EKLDAS
+331 EKLDAA

-347 NKQKDQSY
+347 NKQKDQAY
-355 KLAYQVAEKLTALRE
+355 HEAYQIASKLTSLRE
-370 EQGNIFVDALE
+370 EQGLIFVDALE
-381 KELQDLYL
+381 KELKDLYL
-389 PNAKLKIDIKECN
+389 PDAKLKVDIKECS
-402 LNDTGKDDI
+402 LSDTGKDDI

-439 LAIKTITMSKTD
+439 LAIKTITMNQNQM
-451 INTLVFDEIDTGVS
+451 NTLVFDEIDTGVS

-473 QKMHSIALNNQVL
+473 LKMHSISLNNQVL

-498 DHHYAIKKQTQDEET
+498 DHHYAIKKLSHDEET
-513 YSSLAVLDED
+513 YSTLAVLSED
-523 ERIEEIAKMLSGDVI
+523 ERIEEIAKMLSGDVV
-538 TPEAIENAKRLLQG
+538 TAEAIDNAKRLLHG

>member
-6 FISSFVIIDQT
+6 FISSFVIVDQT
-17 QVDFEEGMTAL
+17 TVDFDEGMTAL

-54 LVRKGCKKAVI
+54 LVRKGSKKAVI
-65 EGVFDMNDHIERI
+65 EGVFDMNDSIQKI
-78 LDELNIACDDDL
+78 LDELNIDGDDDL
-90 IITKEIMDNGRSTIK
+90 IITKEILDNGRSTIK

-111 TNSALKQIAPCLLDI
+111 TNSALKQVAPYLLDI

-150 HQDDALLSE
+150 HQDDSLLSE
-159 YQKYYFEYK
+159 YHKHYFEYK
-168 KISQKIKK
+168 NISQKIKK
-176 LEHCEITVS
+176 LEQEDLSDERI
-185 ESSTGLWEIKPNKT
+185 EYYQKQYDE
-199 PLKDFE
+199 LKDFE

-212 SLEDELR
+212 QLEEELR
-219 MMKNYESMHGYMT
+219 MMKNYESMHKYMT
-232 AFNEAMSE
+232 DFNGAMSDK
-240 RQGALSQINDAL
+240 QGALNQINDAL
-252 GALGHMSDS
+252 SALGHMNDTES
-261 ETFSSLYD
+261 FSALYD
-269 EFYNEYYSMQ
+269 EFYNQYYSMQ

-312 QRKYGYSCDD
+312 QRKYGYSVDD

-331 EKLDAS
+331 EKLDAA

-347 NKQKDQSY
+347 NKQKDQAY
-355 KLAYQVAEKLTALRE
+355 HEAYQIASKLTSLRE
-370 EQGNIFVDALE
+370 EQGLIFVDALE
-381 KELQDLYL
+381 KELKDLYL
-389 PNAKLKIDIKECN
+389 PDAKLKVDIKECS
-402 LNDTGKDDI
+402 LSDTGKDDI

-439 LAIKTITMSKTD
+439 LAIKTITMNQNQM
-451 INTLVFDEIDTGVS
+451 NTLVFDEIDTGVS

-473 QKMHSIALNNQVL
+473 LKMHSISLNNQVL

-498 DHHYAIKKQTQDEET
+498 DHHYAIKKLSHDEET
-513 YSSLAVLDED
+513 YSTLAVLSED
-523 ERIEEIAKMLSGDVI
+523 ERIEEIAKMLSGDVV
-538 TPEAIENAKRLLQG
+538 TAEAIDNAKRLLHG

>member
-17 QVDFEEGMTAL
+17 TVDFDEGMTAL

-54 LVRKGCKKAVI
+54 LVRKGSKKAVI
-65 EGVFDMNDHIERI
+65 EGVFDMNDSIQKI
-78 LDELNIACDDDL
+78 LDELNIDGDDDL
-90 IITKEIMDNGRSTIK
+90 IITKEILDNGRSTIK

-111 TNSALKQIAPCLLDI
+111 TNSALKQVAPYLLDI

-150 HQDDALLSE
+150 HQDDSLLSE
-159 YQKYYFEYK
+159 YHKHYFEYK

-176 LEHCEITVS
+176 LEQEDLSDERI
-185 ESSTGLWEIKPNKT
+185 EYYQKQYDE
-199 PLKDFE
+199 LKDFE

-212 SLEDELR
+212 QLEEELR
-219 MMKNYESMHGYMT
+219 MMKNYESMHKYMT
-232 AFNEAMSE
+232 DFNEAMSDK
-240 RQGALSQINDAL
+240 QGALNQINDAL
-252 GALGHMSDS
+252 SALGHMNDTES
-261 ETFSSLYD
+261 FSALYD
-269 EFYNEYYSMQ
+269 EFYNQYYSMQ
-279 DIVDRIETAFDSID
+279 DIVDRIGTAFDSID

-312 QRKYGYSCDD
+312 QRKYGYSVDD

-331 EKLDAS
+331 EKLDAA

-347 NKQKDQSY
+347 NKQKDQAY
-355 KLAYQVAEKLTALRE
+355 HEAYQIASKLTSLRE
-370 EQGNIFVDALE
+370 EQGLIFVDTLE
-381 KELQDLYL
+381 KELKDLYL
-389 PNAKLKIDIKECN
+389 PDAKLKVDIKECS
-402 LNDTGKDDI
+402 LSDTGKDDI

-439 LAIKTITMSKTD
+439 LAIKTITMNQNQM
-451 INTLVFDEIDTGVS
+451 NTLVFDEIDTGVS

-473 QKMHSIALNNQVL
+473 LKMHSISLNNQVL

-498 DHHYAIKKQTQDEET
+498 DHHYAIKKSSHDEET
-513 YSSLAVLDED
+513 YSTLAVLSED
-523 ERIEEIAKMLSGDVI
+523 ERIEEIAKMLSGDVV
-538 TPEAIENAKRLLQG
+538 TVEAIDNAKRLLHG

>member
-17 QVDFEEGMTAL
+17 TVDFDEGMTAL

-54 LVRKGCKKAVI
+54 LVRKGSKKAVI
-65 EGVFDMNDHIERI
+65 EGVFDMNDSIQKL
-78 LDELNIACDDDL
+78 LDELNIDGDDDL
-90 IITKEIMDNGRSTIK
+90 IITKEILDNGRSTIK

-111 TNSALKQIAPCLLDI
+111 TNSALKQVAPYLLDI

-150 HQDDALLSE
+150 HQDDSLLSE
-159 YQKYYFEYK
+159 YHKHYFEYK

-176 LEHCEITVS
+176 LEQEDLSDERI
-185 ESSTGLWEIKPNKT
+185 EYYQKQYDE
-199 PLKDFE
+199 LKDFE

-212 SLEDELR
+212 QLEEELR
-219 MMKNYESMHGYMT
+219 MMKNYESMHKYMT
-232 AFNEAMSE
+232 DFNGAMSDK
-240 RQGALSQINDAL
+240 QGALNQINDAL
-252 GALGHMSDS
+252 SALGHMNDTES
-261 ETFSSLYD
+261 FSALYD
-269 EFYNEYYSMQ
+269 EFYNQYYSMQ

-312 QRKYGYSCDD
+312 QRKYGYSVDD

-331 EKLDAS
+331 EKLDAA

-347 NKQKDQSY
+347 NKQKDQAY
-355 KLAYQVAEKLTALRE
+355 HEAYQIASKLTSLRE
-370 EQGNIFVDALE
+370 EQGLIFVDTLE
-381 KELQDLYL
+381 KELKDLYL
-389 PNAKLKIDIKECN
+389 PDAKLKVDIKECS
-402 LNDTGKDDI
+402 LSDTGKDDI

-439 LAIKTITMSKTD
+439 LAIKTITMNQNQM
-451 INTLVFDEIDTGVS
+451 NTLVFDEIDTGVS
-465 GKVADAIG
+465 GKVGDAIG
-473 QKMHSIALNNQVL
+473 LKMHSISLNNQVL

-498 DHHYAIKKQTQDEET
+498 DHHYAIKKSSHDEET
-513 YSSLAVLDED
+513 YSTLAVLSED
-523 ERIEEIAKMLSGDVI
+523 ERIEEIAKMLSGDVV
-538 TPEAIENAKRLLQG
+538 TAEAIDNAKRLLHG

>member
-17 QVDFEEGMTAL
+17 TVDFDEGMTAL

-54 LVRKGCKKAVI
+54 LVRKGSKKAVI
-65 EGVFDMNDHIERI
+65 EGVFDMNDSIQKI
-78 LDELNIACDDDL
+78 LDELNIDGDDDL
-90 IITKEIMDNGRSTIK
+90 IITKEILDNGRSTIK

-111 TNSALKQIAPCLLDI
+111 TNSALKQVAPYLLDI

-150 HQDDALLSE
+150 HQDDSLLSE
-159 YQKYYFEYK
+159 YHKHYFEYK

-176 LEHCEITVS
+176 LEQEDLSDERI
-185 ESSTGLWEIKPNKT
+185 EYYQKQYDE
-199 PLKDFE
+199 LKDFE

-212 SLEDELR
+212 QLEEELR
-219 MMKNYESMHGYMT
+219 MMKNYESMHKYMT
-232 AFNEAMSE
+232 DFNGAMSDKK
-240 RQGALSQINDAL
+240 GALNQINDAL
-252 GALGHMSDS
+252 SALGHMNDTES
-261 ETFSSLYD
+261 FSALYD
-269 EFYNEYYSMQ
+269 EFYNQYYSMQ

-312 QRKYGYSCDD
+312 QRKYGYSVDD

-331 EKLDAS
+331 EKLDAA

-347 NKQKDQSY
+347 NKQKDQAY
-355 KLAYQVAEKLTALRE
+355 HEAYQIASKLTSLRE
-370 EQGNIFVDALE
+370 EQGLIFVDALE
-381 KELQDLYL
+381 KELKDLYL
-389 PNAKLKIDIKECN
+389 PDAKLKVDIKECS
-402 LNDTGKDDI
+402 LSDTGKDDI

-439 LAIKTITMSKTD
+439 LAIKTITMNQNQM
-451 INTLVFDEIDTGVS
+451 NTLVFDEIDTGVS

-473 QKMHSIALNNQVL
+473 LKMHSISLNNQVL

-498 DHHYAIKKQTQDEET
+498 DHHYAIKKLSHDEET
-513 YSSLAVLDED
+513 YSTLAVLSED
-523 ERIEEIAKMLSGDVI
+523 ERIEEIAKMLSGDVV
-538 TPEAIENAKRLLQG
+538 TAEAIDNAKRLLHG

>member
-17 QVDFEEGMTAL
+17 TVDFDEGMTAL

-54 LVRKGCKKAVI
+54 LVRKGSKKAVI
-65 EGVFDMNDHIERI
+65 EGVFDMNDSIQNI
-78 LDELNIACDDDL
+78 LDELNIDGDDDL
-90 IITKEIMDNGRSTIK
+90 IITKEILDNGRSTIK

-111 TNSALKQIAPCLLDI
+111 TNSALKQVAPYLLDI

-150 HQDDALLSE
+150 HQDDSLLSE
-159 YQKYYFEYK
+159 YHKHYFEYK

-176 LEHCEITVS
+176 LEQEDLSDERI
-185 ESSTGLWEIKPNKT
+185 EYYQKQYDE
-199 PLKDFE
+199 LKDFE

-212 SLEDELR
+212 QLEEELR
-219 MMKNYESMHGYMT
+219 MMKNYESMHKYMT
-232 AFNEAMSE
+232 DFNGAMSDK
-240 RQGALSQINDAL
+240 QGALNQINDAL
-252 GALGHMSDS
+252 SALGHMNDTES
-261 ETFSSLYD
+261 FSALYD
-269 EFYNEYYSMQ
+269 EFYNQYYSMQ

-312 QRKYGYSCDD
+312 QRKYGYSVDD

-331 EKLDAS
+331 EKLDAA

-347 NKQKDQSY
+347 NKQKDQAY
-355 KLAYQVAEKLTALRE
+355 HEAYQIASKLTSLRE
-370 EQGNIFVDALE
+370 EQGLIFVDALE
-381 KELQDLYL
+381 KELKDLYL
-389 PNAKLKIDIKECN
+389 PDAKLKVDIKECS
-402 LNDTGKDDI
+402 LSDTGKDDI

-424 PLNETASGGEISRLM
+424 ALNETASGGEISRLM
-439 LAIKTITMSKTD
+439 LAIKTITMNQNQM
-451 INTLVFDEIDTGVS
+451 NTLVFDEIDTGVS

-473 QKMHSIALNNQVL
+473 LKMHSISLNNQVL

-498 DHHYAIKKQTQDEET
+498 DHHYAIKKLSHDEET
-513 YSSLAVLDED
+513 YSTLAVLSED
-523 ERIEEIAKMLSGDVI
+523 ERIEEIAKMLSGDVV
-538 TPEAIENAKRLLQG
+538 TAEAIDNAKRLLHG

>member
-17 QVDFEEGMTAL
+17 TVDFDEGMTAL

-54 LVRKGCKKAVI
+54 LVRKGSKKAVI
-65 EGVFDMNDHIERI
+65 EGVFDMNDSIQKI
-78 LDELNIACDDDL
+78 LDELNIDGDDDL
-90 IITKEIMDNGRSTIK
+90 IITKEILDNGRSTIK

-111 TNSALKQIAPCLLDI
+111 TNSALKQVAPYLLDI

-150 HQDDALLSE
+150 HQDDSLLSE
-159 YQKYYFEYK
+159 YHKHYFEYK

-176 LEHCEITVS
+176 LEQEDLSDERI
-185 ESSTGLWEIKPNKT
+185 EYYQKQYDE
-199 PLKDFE
+199 LKDFE

-212 SLEDELR
+212 QLEEELR
-219 MMKNYESMHGYMT
+219 MMKNYESMHKYMT
-232 AFNEAMSE
+232 DFNEAMSDK
-240 RQGALSQINDAL
+240 QGALNQINDAL
-252 GALGHMSDS
+252 SALGHMNDTES
-261 ETFSSLYD
+261 FSALYD
-269 EFYNEYYSMQ
+269 EFYNQYYSMQ
-279 DIVDRIETAFDSID
+279 DIVDRIGTAFDSID

-312 QRKYGYSCDD
+312 QRKYGYSVDD

-331 EKLDAS
+331 EKLDAA

-347 NKQKDQSY
+347 NKQKDQTY
-355 KLAYQVAEKLTALRE
+355 HEAYQIASKLTSLRE
-370 EQGNIFVDALE
+370 EQGLIFVDTLE
-381 KELQDLYL
+381 KELKDLYL
-389 PNAKLKIDIKECN
+389 PDAKLKVDIKECS
-402 LNDTGKDDI
+402 LSDTGKDDI

-439 LAIKTITMSKTD
+439 LAIKTITMNQNQM
-451 INTLVFDEIDTGVS
+451 NTLVFDEIDTGVS

-473 QKMHSIALNNQVL
+473 LKMHSISLNNQVL

-498 DHHYAIKKQTQDEET
+498 DHHYAIKKSSHDEET
-513 YSSLAVLDED
+513 YSTLAVLSED
-523 ERIEEIAKMLSGDVI
+523 ERIEEIAKMLSGDVV
-538 TPEAIENAKRLLQG
+538 TAEAIDNAKRLLHG

>member
-17 QVDFEEGMTAL
+17 TVDFDEGMTAL

-54 LVRKGCKKAVI
+54 LVRKGSKKAVI
-65 EGVFDMNDHIERI
+65 EGVFDMNDSIQKI
-78 LDELNIACDDDL
+78 LDELNIDGDDDL
-90 IITKEIMDNGRSTIK
+90 IITKEILDNGRSTIK

-111 TNSALKQIAPCLLDI
+111 TNSALKQVAPYLLDI

-150 HQDDALLSE
+150 HQDDSLLSE
-159 YQKYYFEYK
+159 YYNYYFEYK
-168 KISQKIKK
+168 KISQKLRK
-176 LEHCEITVS
+176 LEQEDLSDERI
-185 ESSTGLWEIKPNKT
+185 EYYQKQYDE
-199 PLKDFE
+199 LKDFE

-212 SLEDELR
+212 QLEEELR
-219 MMKNYESMHGYMT
+219 MMKNYESMHKYMT
-232 AFNEAMSE
+232 EFDEAMSDK
-240 RQGALSQINDAL
+240 QGALNQINDAL
-252 GALGHMSDS
+252 GALGHMSNTES
-261 ETFSSLYD
+261 FNELYD
-269 EFYNEYYSMQ
+269 EFYNQYYSMQ
-279 DIVDRIETAFDSID
+279 DLVDRIETAFDSID

-312 QRKYGYSCDD
+312 QRKYGYSVDD

-331 EKLDAS
+331 EKLDAA

-347 NKQKDQSY
+347 NKQKDQAY
-355 KLAYQVAEKLTALRE
+355 HEAYQIASKLTSLRE
-370 EQGNIFVDALE
+370 EQGLIFVDTLE
-381 KELQDLYL
+381 KELKDLYL
-389 PNAKLKIDIKECN
+389 PDAKLKVDIKECS
-402 LNDTGKDDI
+402 LSDTGKDDI

-439 LAIKTITMSKTD
+439 LAIKTITMNQNQM
-451 INTLVFDEIDTGVS
+451 NTVVFDEIDTGVS

-473 QKMHSIALNNQVL
+473 LKMHSISLNNQVL

-498 DHHYAIKKQTQDEET
+498 DHHYAIKKSSHDEET
-513 YSSLAVLDED
+513 YSTLAVLNED

-538 TPEAIENAKRLLQG
+538 TPEAIDNAKRLLQG

>member
-17 QVDFEEGMTAL
+17 TVDFEEGMTAL

-54 LVRKGCKKAVI
+54 LVRKSSKKAVI
-65 EGVFDMNDHIERI
+65 EGVFDMNDSIQTI
-78 LDELNIACDDDL
+78 LDELNIEADDDL
-90 IITKEIMDNGRSTIK
+90 VITKEIMDNGRSTIK

-111 TNSALKQIAPCLLDI
+111 TNSALKQVAPCLLDI

-150 HQDDALLSE
+150 HQDDSLLSE
-159 YQKYYFEYK
+159 YQKHYFEYK
-168 KISQKIKK
+168 KISLKIKK
-176 LEHCEITVS
+176 LEQEDLSDERI
-185 ESSTGLWEIKPNKT
+185 EYYQKQYDE
-199 PLKDFE
+199 LKDFE
-205 YTDEIID
+205 YTDEMID
-212 SLEDELR
+212 DLEEELK
-219 MMKNYESMHGYMT
+219 MMKNYESMHGYMNT
-232 AFNEAMSE
+232 FNEAMSE
-240 RQGALSQINDAL
+240 RQGALSQINEAI
-252 GALGHMSDS
+252 GALGHMSDN

-269 EFYNEYYSMQ
+269 EFYNQYYSMQ

-312 QRKYGYSCDD
+312 QRKYGYSVDD

-331 EKLDAS
+331 EKLEAS

-342 VLADL
+342 VLAGL
-347 NKQKDQSY
+347 NKQKD
-355 KLAYQVAEKLTALRE
+355 KAYQEAYQIATKLTSLRE
-370 EQGNIFVDALE
+370 EQGLLFVETLE
-381 KELQDLYL
+381 KELKDLYL
-389 PNAKLKIDIKECN
+389 PDAKLKVDIRECN

-439 LAIKTITMSKTD
+439 LGIKAITMSQTN

-473 QKMHSIALNNQVL
+473 QKMHSISLNNQVL

-498 DHHYAIKKQTQDEET
+498 DHHYAIKKLTKDDET
-513 YSSLAVLDED
+513 FSTLAVLSED

-538 TPEAIENAKRLLQG
+538 TPEAIDNAKRLLQG

>member
-17 QVDFEEGMTAL
+17 TVDFDEGMTAL

-54 LVRKGCKKAVI
+54 LVRKGSKKAVI
-65 EGVFDMNDHIERI
+65 EGVFDMNDSIQKI
-78 LDELNIACDDDL
+78 LNELNIDGDDDL
-90 IITKEIMDNGRSTIK
+90 IITKEILDNGRSTIK

-111 TNSALKQIAPCLLDI
+111 TNSALKQVAPYLLDI

-150 HQDDALLSE
+150 HQDDSLLSE
-159 YQKYYFEYK
+159 YHKHYFEYK

-176 LEHCEITVS
+176 LEQEDLSDERI
-185 ESSTGLWEIKPNKT
+185 EYYQKQYDE
-199 PLKDFE
+199 LKDFE

-212 SLEDELR
+212 QLEEELR
-219 MMKNYESMHGYMT
+219 MMKNYESMHKYMT
-232 AFNEAMSE
+232 DFNGAMSDK
-240 RQGALSQINDAL
+240 QGALNQINDAL
-252 GALGHMSDS
+252 SALGHMNDTES
-261 ETFSSLYD
+261 FSALYD
-269 EFYNEYYSMQ
+269 EFYNQYYSMQ

-312 QRKYGYSCDD
+312 QRKYGYSVDD

-331 EKLDAS
+331 EKLDAA

-347 NKQKDQSY
+347 NKQKDQAY
-355 KLAYQVAEKLTALRE
+355 HEAYQIASKLTSLRE
-370 EQGNIFVDALE
+370 EQGLIFVDALE
-381 KELQDLYL
+381 KELKDLYL
-389 PNAKLKIDIKECN
+389 PDAKLKVDIKECS
-402 LNDTGKDDI
+402 LSDTGKDDI

-439 LAIKTITMSKTD
+439 LAIKTITMNQNQM
-451 INTLVFDEIDTGVS
+451 NTLVFDEIDTGVS

-473 QKMHSIALNNQVL
+473 LKMHSISLNNQVL

-498 DHHYAIKKQTQDEET
+498 DHHYAIKKLSHDEET
-513 YSSLAVLDED
+513 YSTLAVLSED
-523 ERIEEIAKMLSGDVI
+523 ERIEEIAKMLSGDVV
-538 TPEAIENAKRLLQG
+538 TAEAIDNAKRLLHG

>member
-17 QVDFEEGMTAL
+17 TVDFDEGMTAL

-54 LVRKGCKKAVI
+54 LVRKGSKKAVI
-65 EGVFDMNDHIERI
+65 EGVFDMNDSIQKI
-78 LDELNIACDDDL
+78 LDELNIDGDDDL
-90 IITKEIMDNGRSTIK
+90 IITKEILDNGRSTIK

-111 TNSALKQIAPCLLDI
+111 TNSALKQVAPYLLDI

-150 HQDDALLSE
+150 HQDDSLLSE
-159 YQKYYFEYK
+159 YHKHYFEYK

-176 LEHCEITVS
+176 LEQEDLSDERI
-185 ESSTGLWEIKPNKT
+185 EYYQKQYDE
-199 PLKDFE
+199 LKDFE

-212 SLEDELR
+212 QLEEELR
-219 MMKNYESMHGYMT
+219 MMKNYESMHKYMT
-232 AFNEAMSE
+232 DFNEAMSDK
-240 RQGALSQINDAL
+240 QGALNQINDAL
-252 GALGHMSDS
+252 SALGHMNDTES
-261 ETFSSLYD
+261 FSALYD
-269 EFYNEYYSMQ
+269 EFYNQYYSMQ
-279 DIVDRIETAFDSID
+279 DIVDRIGTAFDSID

-312 QRKYGYSCDD
+312 QRKYGYSVDD

-331 EKLDAS
+331 EKLDAA

-347 NKQKDQSY
+347 NKQKDQAY
-355 KLAYQVAEKLTALRE
+355 HEAYQIASKLTSLRE
-370 EQGNIFVDALE
+370 EQGLIFVDTLE
-381 KELQDLYL
+381 KELKDLYL
-389 PNAKLKIDIKECN
+389 PDAKLKVDIKECS
-402 LNDTGKDDI
+402 LSDTGKDDI

-439 LAIKTITMSKTD
+439 LGIKTITMNQNQM
-451 INTLVFDEIDTGVS
+451 NTLVFDEIDTGVS

-473 QKMHSIALNNQVL
+473 LKMHSISLNNQVL

-498 DHHYAIKKQTQDEET
+498 DHHYAIKKSSHDEET
-513 YSSLAVLDED
+513 YSTLAVLSED
-523 ERIEEIAKMLSGDVI
+523 ERIEEIAKMLSGDVV
-538 TPEAIENAKRLLQG
+538 TAEAIDNAKRLLQG

>member
-6 FISSFVIIDQT
+6 FISSFVIVDQT
-17 QVDFEEGMTAL
+17 TVDFDEGMTAL

-54 LVRKGCKKAVI
+54 LVRKGSKKAVI
-65 EGVFDMNDHIERI
+65 EGVFDMNDSIQKI
-78 LDELNIACDDDL
+78 LDELNIDGDDDL
-90 IITKEIMDNGRSTIK
+90 IITKEILDNGRSTIK

-111 TNSALKQIAPCLLDI
+111 TNSALKQVAPYLLDI

-150 HQDDALLSE
+150 HQDDSLLSE
-159 YQKYYFEYK
+159 YHKHYFEYK

-176 LEHCEITVS
+176 LEQEDLSDERI
-185 ESSTGLWEIKPNKT
+185 EYYQKQYDE
-199 PLKDFE
+199 LKDFE

-212 SLEDELR
+212 QLEEELR
-219 MMKNYESMHGYMT
+219 MMKNYESMHKYMT
-232 AFNEAMSE
+232 DFNGAMSDK
-240 RQGALSQINDAL
+240 QGALNQINDAL
-252 GALGHMSDS
+252 SALGHMNDTES
-261 ETFSSLYD
+261 FSALYD
-269 EFYNEYYSMQ
+269 EFYNQYYSMQ

-312 QRKYGYSCDD
+312 QRKYGYSVDD

-331 EKLDAS
+331 EKLDAA

-347 NKQKDQSY
+347 NKQKDQAY
-355 KLAYQVAEKLTALRE
+355 HEAYQIASKLTSLRE
-370 EQGNIFVDALE
+370 EQGLIFVDALE
-381 KELQDLYL
+381 KELKDLYL
-389 PNAKLKIDIKECN
+389 PDAKLKVDIKECS
-402 LNDTGKDDI
+402 LSDTGKDDI

-439 LAIKTITMSKTD
+439 LAIKTITMNQNQM
-451 INTLVFDEIDTGVS
+451 NTLVFDEIDTGVS

-473 QKMHSIALNNQVL
+473 LKMHSISLNNQVL

-498 DHHYAIKKQTQDEET
+498 DHHYAIKKLSHDEET
-513 YSSLAVLDED
+513 YSTLAVLSED
-523 ERIEEIAKMLSGDVI
+523 ERIEEIAKMLSGDVV
-538 TPEAIENAKRLLQG
+538 TAEAIDNAKRLLHG

>member
-17 QVDFEEGMTAL
+17 TVDFDEGMTAL

-54 LVRKGCKKAVI
+54 LVRKGSKKAVI
-65 EGVFDMNDHIERI
+65 EGVFDMNDSIQKI
-78 LDELNIACDDDL
+78 LDELNIDGDDDL
-90 IITKEIMDNGRSTIK
+90 IITKEILDNGRSTIK

-111 TNSALKQIAPCLLDI
+111 TNSALKQVAPYLLDI

-150 HQDDALLSE
+150 HQDDSLLSE
-159 YQKYYFEYK
+159 YHKHYFEYK

-176 LEHCEITVS
+176 LEQEDLSDERI
-185 ESSTGLWEIKPNKT
+185 EYYQKQYDE
-199 PLKDFE
+199 LKDFE

-212 SLEDELR
+212 QLEEELR
-219 MMKNYESMHGYMT
+219 MMKNYESMHKYMT
-232 AFNEAMSE
+232 DFNEAMSDK
-240 RQGALSQINDAL
+240 QGALNQINDAL
-252 GALGHMSDS
+252 SALGHMNDTES
-261 ETFSSLYD
+261 FSALYD
-269 EFYNEYYSMQ
+269 EFYNQYYSMQ
-279 DIVDRIETAFDSID
+279 DIVDRIGTAFDSID

-312 QRKYGYSCDD
+312 QRKYGYSVDD

-331 EKLDAS
+331 EKLDAA

-347 NKQKDQSY
+347 NKQKDQAY
-355 KLAYQVAEKLTALRE
+355 HEAYQIASKLTSLRE
-370 EQGNIFVDALE
+370 EQGLIFVDTLE
-381 KELQDLYL
+381 KELKDLYL
-389 PNAKLKIDIKECN
+389 PDAKLKVDIKECS
-402 LNDTGKDDI
+402 LSDTGKDDI

-439 LAIKTITMSKTD
+439 LAIKTITMNQNQM
-451 INTLVFDEIDTGVS
+451 NTLVFDEIDVGIS
-465 GKVADAIG
+465 GKIG
-473 QKMHSIALNNQVL
+473 IQIAKKIKILSKYLQVL
-486 CITHLPQVAIHA
+486 IITHLPQTASIPGR
-498 DHHYAIKKQTQDEET
+498 YYKIEKIISRGQT
-513 YSSLAVLDED
+513 SSKAMLLDGRQQVEN
-523 ERIEEIAKMLSGDVI
+523 IAQMISGMSKS
-538 TPEAIENAKRLLQG
+538 ENAIRSALEMQKILSDD

>member
-17 QVDFEEGMTAL
+17 TVDFDEGMTAL

-54 LVRKGCKKAVI
+54 LVRKGSKKAVI
-65 EGVFDMNDHIERI
+65 EGVFDMNDSIQKI
-78 LDELNIACDDDL
+78 LDELNIDGDDDL
-90 IITKEIMDNGRSTIK
+90 IITKEILDNGRSTIK

-111 TNSALKQIAPCLLDI
+111 TNSALKQVAPYLLDI

-150 HQDDALLSE
+150 HQDDSLLSE
-159 YQKYYFEYK
+159 YHKHYFEYK

-176 LEHCEITVS
+176 LEQEDLSDERI
-185 ESSTGLWEIKPNKT
+185 EYYQKQYDE
-199 PLKDFE
+199 LKDFE

-212 SLEDELR
+212 QLEEELR
-219 MMKNYESMHGYMT
+219 MMKNYESMHKYMT
-232 AFNEAMSE
+232 DFNGAMSDK
-240 RQGALSQINDAL
+240 QGALNQINDAL
-252 GALGHMSDS
+252 SALGHMNDTES
-261 ETFSSLYD
+261 FSALYD
-269 EFYNEYYSMQ
+269 EFYNQYYSMQ

-312 QRKYGYSCDD
+312 QRKYGYSVDD

-331 EKLDAS
+331 EKLDAA

-347 NKQKDQSY
+347 NKQKDQAY
-355 KLAYQVAEKLTALRE
+355 HEAYQIASELTSLRE
-370 EQGNIFVDALE
+370 EQGLIFVDALE
-381 KELQDLYL
+381 KELKDLYL
-389 PNAKLKIDIKECN
+389 PDAKLKVDIKECS
-402 LNDTGKDDI
+402 LSDTGKDDI

-439 LAIKTITMSKTD
+439 LAIKTITMNQNQM
-451 INTLVFDEIDTGVS
+451 NTLVFDEIDTGVS

-473 QKMHSIALNNQVL
+473 LKMHSISLNNQVL

-498 DHHYAIKKQTQDEET
+498 DHHYAIKKLSHDEET
-513 YSSLAVLDED
+513 YSTLAVLSED
-523 ERIEEIAKMLSGDVI
+523 ERIEEIAKMLSGDVV
-538 TPEAIENAKRLLQG
+538 TAEAIDNAKRLLHG

>member
-17 QVDFEEGMTAL
+17 TVDFDEGMTAL

-54 LVRKGCKKAVI
+54 LVRKGSKKAVI
-65 EGVFDMNDHIERI
+65 EGVFDMNDSIQKI
-78 LDELNIACDDDL
+78 LDELNIDGDDDL
-90 IITKEIMDNGRSTIK
+90 IITKEILDNGRSTIK

-111 TNSALKQIAPCLLDI
+111 TNSALKQVAPYLLDI

-150 HQDDALLSE
+150 HQDDSLLSE
-159 YQKYYFEYK
+159 YHKHYFEYK

-176 LEHCEITVS
+176 LEQEDLSDERI
-185 ESSTGLWEIKPNKT
+185 EYYQKQYDE
-199 PLKDFE
+199 LKDFE

-212 SLEDELR
+212 QLEEELR
-219 MMKNYESMHGYMT
+219 MMKNYESMHKYMT
-232 AFNEAMSE
+232 DFNEAMSDK
-240 RQGALSQINDAL
+240 QGALNQINDAL
-252 GALGHMSDS
+252 SALGHMNDTES
-261 ETFSSLYD
+261 FSALYD
-269 EFYNEYYSMQ
+269 EFYNQYYSMQ
-279 DIVDRIETAFDSID
+279 DIVDRIGTAFDSID

-312 QRKYGYSCDD
+312 QRKYGYSVDD

-331 EKLDAS
+331 EKLDAA

-347 NKQKDQSY
+347 NKQKDQAY
-355 KLAYQVAEKLTALRE
+355 HEAYQIASKLTSLRE
-370 EQGNIFVDALE
+370 EQGLIFVDTLE
-381 KELQDLYL
+381 KELKYLYL
-389 PNAKLKIDIKECN
+389 PDAKLKVDIKECS
-402 LNDTGKDDI
+402 LSDTGKDDI

-439 LAIKTITMSKTD
+439 LAIKTITMNQNQM
-451 INTLVFDEIDTGVS
+451 NTLVFDEIDTGVS

-473 QKMHSIALNNQVL
+473 LKMHSISLNNQVL

-498 DHHYAIKKQTQDEET
+498 DHHYAIKKSSHDEET
-513 YSSLAVLDED
+513 YSTLAVLSED
-523 ERIEEIAKMLSGDVI
+523 ERIEEIAKMLSGDVV
-538 TPEAIENAKRLLQG
+538 TAEAIDNAKRLLHG

>member
-17 QVDFEEGMTAL
+17 TVDFDEGMTAL

-54 LVRKGCKKAVI
+54 LVRKGSKKAVI
-65 EGVFDMNDHIERI
+65 EGVFDMNDSIQKV
-78 LDELNIACDDDL
+78 LDELNIDGDDDL
-90 IITKEIMDNGRSTIK
+90 IITKEILDNGRSTIK

-111 TNSALKQIAPCLLDI
+111 TNSALKQVAPYLLDI

-150 HQDDALLSE
+150 HQDDSLLSE
-159 YQKYYFEYK
+159 YHKHYFEYK

-176 LEHCEITVS
+176 LEQEDLSDERI
-185 ESSTGLWEIKPNKT
+185 EYYQKQYDE
-199 PLKDFE
+199 LKDFE

-212 SLEDELR
+212 QLEEELR
-219 MMKNYESMHGYMT
+219 MMKNYESMHKYMT
-232 AFNEAMSE
+232 DFNGAMSDK
-240 RQGALSQINDAL
+240 QGALNQINDAL
-252 GALGHMSDS
+252 SALGHMNDTES
-261 ETFSSLYD
+261 FSALYD
-269 EFYNEYYSMQ
+269 EFYNQYYSMQ

-312 QRKYGYSCDD
+312 QRKYGYSVDD

-331 EKLDAS
+331 EKLDAA

-347 NKQKDQSY
+347 NKQKDQAY
-355 KLAYQVAEKLTALRE
+355 HEAYQIASKLTSLRE
-370 EQGNIFVDALE
+370 EQGLIFVDTLE
-381 KELQDLYL
+381 KELKDLYL
-389 PNAKLKIDIKECN
+389 PDAKLKVDIKECS
-402 LNDTGKDDI
+402 LSDTGKDDI

-424 PLNETASGGEISRLM
+424 PLNETASGGEISRLV
-439 LAIKTITMSKTD
+439 LAIKTITMNQNQM
-451 INTLVFDEIDTGVS
+451 NTLVFDEIDTGVS

-473 QKMHSIALNNQVL
+473 LKMHSISLNNQVL

-498 DHHYAIKKQTQDEET
+498 DHHYAIKKSSHDEET
-513 YSSLAVLDED
+513 YSTLAVLSED
-523 ERIEEIAKMLSGDVI
+523 ERIEEIAKMLSGDVV
-538 TPEAIENAKRLLQG
+538 TAEAIDNAKRLLHG

>member
-17 QVDFEEGMTAL
+17 TVDFEEGMTAL

-54 LVRKGCKKAVI
+54 LVRKGSKKAVI
-65 EGVFDMNDHIERI
+65 EGVFDMNDSIQTI
-78 LDELNIACDDDL
+78 LDELNIEADDDDL
-90 IITKEIMDNGRSTIK
+90 VITKEIMDNGRSTIK

-111 TNSALKQIAPCLLDI
+111 TNSALKQVAPCLLDI

-136 NVKNHLKILQSFMN
+136 NVKNHLKILQLFMN
-150 HQDDALLSE
+150 RQDDSLLSE

-176 LEHCEITVS
+176 LEQEDLSDERI
-185 ESSTGLWEIKPNKT
+185 EYYQKQYDE
-199 PLKDFE
+199 LKDFE
-205 YTDEIID
+205 YTDEMID
-212 SLEDELR
+212 DLEEELK
-219 MMKNYESMHGYMT
+219 MMKNYESMHGYMNS
-232 AFNEAMSE
+232 FNEAMSE
-240 RQGALSQINDAL
+240 RQGALSQINEAV
-252 GALGHMSDS
+252 GALGHMSDN

-269 EFYNEYYSMQ
+269 EFYNQYYSMQ

-312 QRKYGYSCDD
+312 QRKYGYSVDD

-331 EKLDAS
+331 EKLEAS

-347 NKQKDQSY
+347 NKQKD
-355 KLAYQVAEKLTALRE
+355 KAYQEAYQIATKLTSLRE
-370 EQGNIFVDALE
+370 EQGLLFVETLE
-381 KELQDLYL
+381 KELKDLYL
-389 PNAKLKIDIKECN
+389 PDAKLKVDIKECN
-402 LNDTGKDDI
+402 LNDIGKDNI

-439 LAIKTITMSKTD
+439 LGIKTITMNQNQM
-451 INTLVFDEIDTGVS
+451 NTLVFDEIDTGVS

-473 QKMHSIALNNQVL
+473 QKMHSISLNNQVL

-498 DHHYAIKKQTQDEET
+498 DHHYAIKKLTKDDET
-513 YSSLAVLDED
+513 FSTLAVLSED

-538 TPEAIENAKRLLQG
+538 TPEAIDNAKRLLQG

>member
-17 QVDFEEGMTAL
+17 TVDFDEGMTAL

-54 LVRKGCKKAVI
+54 LVRKGSKKAVI
-65 EGVFDMNDHIERI
+65 EGVFDMNDSIQKI
-78 LDELNIACDDDL
+78 LDELNIDGDDDL
-90 IITKEIMDNGRSTIK
+90 IITKEILDNGRSTIK

-111 TNSALKQIAPCLLDI
+111 TNSALKQVAPYLLDI

-150 HQDDALLSE
+150 HQDDSLLSE
-159 YQKYYFEYK
+159 YHKHYFEYK

-176 LEHCEITVS
+176 LEQEDLSDERI
-185 ESSTGLWEIKPNKT
+185 EYYQKQYDE
-199 PLKDFE
+199 LKDFE

-212 SLEDELR
+212 QLEEELR
-219 MMKNYESMHGYMT
+219 MMKNYESMHKYMT
-232 AFNEAMSE
+232 DFNEAMSDK
-240 RQGALSQINDAL
+240 QGALNQINDAL
-252 GALGHMSDS
+252 SALGHMNDTES
-261 ETFSSLYD
+261 FSALYD
-269 EFYNEYYSMQ
+269 EFYNQYYSMQ
-279 DIVDRIETAFDSID
+279 DIVERIGTAFDSID

-312 QRKYGYSCDD
+312 QRKYGYSVDD

-331 EKLDAS
+331 EKLDAA

-347 NKQKDQSY
+347 NKQKDQAY
-355 KLAYQVAEKLTALRE
+355 HEAYQIASKLTSLRE
-370 EQGNIFVDALE
+370 EQGLIFVDTLE
-381 KELQDLYL
+381 KELKDLYL
-389 PNAKLKIDIKECN
+389 PDAKLKVDIKECS
-402 LNDTGKDDI
+402 LSDTGKDDI

-439 LAIKTITMSKTD
+439 LAIKTITMNQNQM
-451 INTLVFDEIDTGVS
+451 NTLVFDEIDTGVS

-473 QKMHSIALNNQVL
+473 LKMHSISLNNQVL

-498 DHHYAIKKQTQDEET
+498 DHHYAIKKSSHDEET
-513 YSSLAVLDED
+513 YSTLAVLSED
-523 ERIEEIAKMLSGDVI
+523 ERIEEIAKMLSGDVV
-538 TPEAIENAKRLLQG
+538 TAEAIDNAKRLLHG